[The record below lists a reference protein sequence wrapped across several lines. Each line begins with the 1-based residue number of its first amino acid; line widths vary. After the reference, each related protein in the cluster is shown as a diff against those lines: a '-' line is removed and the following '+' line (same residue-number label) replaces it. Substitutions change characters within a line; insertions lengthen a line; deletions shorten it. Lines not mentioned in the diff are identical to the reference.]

1 MSIRTN
7 AYYELLDAM
16 KEKGCPL
23 CFLLRETKDLKRN
36 DRGRGE

>member
-23 CFLLRETKDLKRN
+23 CFLLDAYIRHIGIPVDFV
-36 DRGRGE
+36 